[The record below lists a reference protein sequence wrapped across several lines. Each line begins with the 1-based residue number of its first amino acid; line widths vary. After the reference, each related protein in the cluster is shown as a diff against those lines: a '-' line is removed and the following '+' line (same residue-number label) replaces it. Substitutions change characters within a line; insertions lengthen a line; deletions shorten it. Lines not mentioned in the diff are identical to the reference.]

1 MGVLLSSLGTTLLI
15 EEFVN
20 GPNLLHFL
28 RKHRPDQKKLGPSK
42 PLSDRPLSAE
52 DSMRPSGE
60 ETPSIFLLSWEELA
74 SLALQVAKGMEH
86 LAAFKVSRVFFTF
99 PRLVDVVAA
108 KLPTYC
114 LEY

>member
-52 DSMRPSGE
+52 DSVRPSGE

-86 LAAFKVSRVFFTF
+86 LAAFKVARICFCFFF
-99 PRLVDVVAA
+99 
-108 KLPTYC
+108 
-114 LEY
+114 